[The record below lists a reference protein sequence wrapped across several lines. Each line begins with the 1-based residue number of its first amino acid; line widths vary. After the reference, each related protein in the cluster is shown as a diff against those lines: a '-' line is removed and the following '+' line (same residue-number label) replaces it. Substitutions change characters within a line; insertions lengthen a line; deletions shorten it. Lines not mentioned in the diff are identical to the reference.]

1 MYIYSP
7 ALKYHK
13 QWIVIQ
19 FSDIVHNYSLK
30 TPLRDG
36 IVKLYCNLLDILSV
50 ILLQKWSKVSST
62 LFDECISY
70 IGLI

>member
-7 ALKYHK
+7 ALKYPK
-13 QWIVIQ
+13 QSIVIQ

-30 TPLRDG
+30 TPVRDC
-36 IVKLYCNLLDILSV
+36 IVKLYCKLLDILSG
-50 ILLQKWSKVSST
+50 ILLLKCSKVSST
-62 LFDECISY
+62 LFYECISY